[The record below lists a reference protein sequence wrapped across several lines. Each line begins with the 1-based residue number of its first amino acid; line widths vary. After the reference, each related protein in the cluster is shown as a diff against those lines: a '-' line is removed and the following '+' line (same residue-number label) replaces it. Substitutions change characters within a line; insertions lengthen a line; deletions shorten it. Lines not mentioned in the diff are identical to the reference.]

1 MPSLNQKIC
10 SVEGCVRDASSKSY
24 CQNHYTTIRYRQLHP
39 LYATWQTMKSR
50 CYNPNKS
57 NYKNYGARGITVC
70 DRWLHSFKN
79 FHADMGDRPEGM
91 TLDRIDNNGNYEP
104 NNCRWA
110 THYEQQNNKR
120 QRQKK

>member
-1 MPSLNQKIC
+1 
-10 SVEGCVRDASSKSY
+10 
-24 CQNHYTTIRYRQLHP
+24 
-39 LYATWQTMKSR
+39 MKSR